1 MLALKTDFF
10 ATSLREDI
18 WSLVL
23 QLSKM
28 EGWLEGERRRS
39 CWNTGII
46 ISVRLL
52 GYYHNALPC
61 PLLPSLEGM
70 SQMRQ
75 KRNRNCVKISDL
87 PSFLLLCVLS
97 GTFFF
102 LFLIPFS
109 HPPPPH
115 DYFLLS
121 GLTFKACSVLGPLH
135 MPIFSRNLNSTLQCK
150 HLFIDFLKT
159 RFEQQDHKLES
170 DGGRTQPWTVWSRRR
185 GGVLA
190 LHCAPAGGSGG
201 LCWPKRQP
209 TFTTAGPW
217 AAPAPT
223 LSARDSARPLSTA
236 ASFT

>member
-1 MLALKTDFF
+1 
-10 ATSLREDI
+10 
-18 WSLVL
+18 
-23 QLSKM
+23 M

-70 SQMRQ
+70 SQMTQ
-75 KRNRNCVKISDL
+75 KRNRNCVRISDL

-97 GTFFF
+97 GTFF

-135 MPIFSRNLNSTLQCK
+135 MLVFSWNLNSTLQGK

-159 RFEQQDHKLES
+159 RFEQQGHKLES
-170 DGGRTQPWTVWSRRR
+170 DGGRTQPWTSAPRRCPGTALRPSRWLW
-185 GGVLA
+185 GALLA
-190 LHCAPAGGSGG
+190 KEAACLHHSWALGCSCPDTECPGQRPSPLHSRLFHLGG
-201 LCWPKRQP
+201 L
-209 TFTTAGPW
+209 
-217 AAPAPT
+217 
-223 LSARDSARPLSTA
+223 
-236 ASFT
+236 